1 MVRRRLARIGK
12 SYLQI
17 LTLVDMYLIAHCHPL
32 QLITVSLMENLWL
45 YAILVFGII
54 VLPGMDMA
62 FVLASSL
69 TRGRAAGLAA
79 TFGMVAGG
87 LAHTVMSALGIGVL
101 VKNFPSV
108 FNALLIAGCLYVA
121 WMGFAIVRHAKAI
134 ASFGELPDVRQS
146 SHWQTFTRAVL
157 TCLMNP
163 KAYLFMLAVFP
174 QFLDAS
180 AGARWPLWLQAFVL
194 FLIGAASQT
203 VVYGSVALAAARAR
217 DWLRGNSKSQARFAM
232 AVGVMLLLTAI
243 WTLWNGWK

>member
-1 MVRRRLARIGK
+1 
-12 SYLQI
+12 
-17 LTLVDMYLIAHCHPL
+17 
-32 QLITVSLMENLWL
+32 MENLWL

-87 LAHTVMSALGIGVL
+87 FAHTVMSALGIGVL
-101 VKNFPSV
+101 VKSFPSL

-121 WMGFAIVRHAKAI
+121 WMGYTIVRHAKAI
-134 ASFGELPDVRQS
+134 ATFGELPHVQQT
-146 SHWQTFTRAVL
+146 SHGQTFARAVL

-163 KAYLFMLAVFP
+163 KAYLFMFAVFP
-174 QFLDAS
+174 QFLDTTAS
-180 AGARWPLWLQAFVL
+180 AAWPLWLQALVL

-203 VVYGSVALAAARAR
+203 IVYGSVAVAAARAR
-217 DWLRGNSKSQARFAM
+217 DWLIGNSTSQARFAIT
-232 AVGVMLLLTAI
+232 VGAMLIATAA
-243 WTLWNGWK
+243 WTLWSGWR

>member
-1 MVRRRLARIGK
+1 MSFIGMFMV
-12 SYLQI
+12 
-17 LTLVDMYLIAHCHPL
+17 AHCFPL
-32 QLITVSLMENLWL
+32 QLNTVSFMENLWL

-79 TFGMVAGG
+79 TFGMVVGG
-87 LAHTVMSALGIGVL
+87 FAHTVMSALGIGVL

-121 WMGFAIVRHAKAI
+121 WMGYTIVRHSNAI
-134 ASFGELPDVRQS
+134 ATFGDLPDVQQT
-146 SHWQTFTRAVL
+146 SHWQTFIRAVL

-174 QFLDAS
+174 QFLDTT
-180 AGARWPLWLQAFVL
+180 AGAHWPLWLQAFVL

-217 DWLRGNSKSQARFAM
+217 DWLRGNSTSQARFAM
-232 AVGVMLLLTAI
+232 GVGALLVATAV
-243 WTLWNGWK
+243 WTLWSGWR

>member
-1 MVRRRLARIGK
+1 
-12 SYLQI
+12 
-17 LTLVDMYLIAHCHPL
+17 
-32 QLITVSLMENLWL
+32 MENLWL

-87 LAHTVMSALGIGVL
+87 FAHTVMSALGIGVL
-101 VKNFPSV
+101 VKSFPSL

-121 WMGFAIVRHAKAI
+121 WMGYAIIRHAKAI
-134 ASFGELPDVRQS
+134 ATLGELPNVQQT
-146 SHWQTFTRAVL
+146 SHGQTFARAVL

-174 QFLDAS
+174 QFLDTSAS
-180 AGARWPLWLQAFVL
+180 TRWPLWLQALVL
-194 FLIGAASQT
+194 FLIGAASQIL
-203 VVYGSVALAAARAR
+203 VYGSVALAAARAR
-217 DWLRGNSKSQARFAM
+217 DWLRGNSISQARFAIT
-232 AVGVMLLLTAI
+232 VGAMLIATAA
-243 WTLWNGWK
+243 WTLWSGWR